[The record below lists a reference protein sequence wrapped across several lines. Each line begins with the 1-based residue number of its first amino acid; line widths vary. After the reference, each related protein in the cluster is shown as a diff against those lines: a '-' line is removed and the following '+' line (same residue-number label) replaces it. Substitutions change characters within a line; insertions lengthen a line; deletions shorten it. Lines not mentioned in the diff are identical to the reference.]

1 MLCTYHIY
9 CTDGVKGQA
18 KPFLL
23 HFQRIP
29 TAVRANMS
37 QSTPLARPFLAGFAG
52 AGCVSGCVSGPQD
65 LRLIRQGLG
74 LAGNKEGI

>member
-1 MLCTYHIY
+1 M
-9 CTDGVKGQA
+9 A
-18 KPFLL
+18 KPCLL
-23 HFQRIP
+23 CLQRVP

-37 QSTPLARPFLAGFAG
+37 QSAPLARLGGFAG

-74 LAGNKEGI
+74 GNTEGI